1 MKRTNVV
8 LNEGLLEEAMRV
20 TGERTYS
27 GVVNKG
33 LEELVRVATLK
44 RGIQALIDTEDVF
57 WPQYLA
63 EIRPNSG
70 AAYEMRRA
78 AYRGQKSGKAKRGT
92 RTR

>member
-8 LNEGLLEEAMRV
+8 VDETLLEQAMRV

-27 GVVNKG
+27 AVMQKG

-44 RGIQALIDTEDVF
+44 RGIQALKDTNDVF
-57 WPQYLA
+57 WPHYVEEL
-63 EIRPNSG
+63 RPNSYAG
-70 AAYEMRRA
+70 YAKRRA
-78 AYRGQKSGKAKRGT
+78 AYRGTKGGKTRCGA